1 MKNKCNK
8 ISDECGA
15 IILSSCVS
23 YEGETNELSPLKDD
37 CALSVEEVLD
47 DVYTQLEEINLSAL
61 GENCL
66 DYILDDDNKIIV
78 KNVLLKYEEEICIL
92 KQQVADLQTVALCE
106 TDITSCDFEWGTLT
120 DACGDQP
127 TTFKAALQL
136 IIDTI
141 QP

>member
-23 YEGETNELSPLKDD
+23 FEGETNEVSPLKDD
-37 CALSVEEVLD
+37 CALSVEEVLG
-47 DVYTQLEEINLSAL
+47 DVYTQLEEINLSEL

-66 DYILDDDNKIIV
+66 DYILDADDKIIV
-78 KNVLLKYEEEICIL
+78 KNVLLKYEEEICTL
-92 KQQVADLQTVALCE
+92 KQQVTDLQTTALCE
-106 TDITSCDFEWGTLT
+106 TDVTSCDFEWGTLT
-120 DACGDQP
+120 DECGDQP